1 MRKTSPKGLW
11 LPSPGH
17 FWFLQ
22 GPGWSGG
29 WHDTLPA
36 PAGALRAV
44 AGAGLGQAIAWTG
57 RGPAPAPVRGL
68 CPPSGHFWVRP
79 LGPRDSSGPSGH
91 TVWAAAGLPPSPPAL
106 QGPASDQGGPCSQLE
121 AADEGGPVPRLPF
134 SCRQREDSQKEALFS
149 EQGARSPAP
158 GGNAEAAGPSEAV

>member
-1 MRKTSPKGLW
+1 MASLTWAL
-11 LPSPGH
+11 LV
-17 FWFLQ
+17 
-22 GPGWSGG
+22 
-29 WHDTLPA
+29 
-36 PAGALRAV
+36 PAGTGVVWRLARHSACASRSTEGCRRSRPRTGDCLDRKRTCTCP
-44 AGAGLGQAIAWTG
+44 GQRPLPTFWPLLGQATG
-57 RGPAPAPVRGL
+57 PQGTAPAPVGT
-68 CPPSGHFWVRP
+68 P
-79 LGPRDSSGPSGH
+79 
-91 TVWAAAGLPPSPPAL
+91 VWAAAGLPPSPPAL